1 LRWNCYKWRASFGLS
16 ALLTAISAQTRQV
29 IRAVALWLG
38 VFALMVQTLAPA
50 YAASVAAGEG
60 SSIVICTAHGFQT
73 VHVDADGNA
82 IPGKSSANSS
92 DCCNDYHAA
101 GGFIVPTPGR
111 LPAPFHITSEAS
123 WFAAPASIAPRFY
136 SSYVTRGPP
145 LLVI

>member
-1 LRWNCYKWRASFGLS
+1 M
-16 ALLTAISAQTRQV
+16 LTAISAETRQA

-38 VFALMVQTLAPA
+38 VLALMVQTLAPA
-50 YAASVAAGEG
+50 YAASAAGAGKG

-73 VHVDADGNA
+73 VRVDADGNA
-82 IPGKSSANSS
+82 IAGKSSGNSS

-101 GGFIVPTPGR
+101 GGFIVPTPVR
-111 LPAPFHITSEAS
+111 VPEPFRIVSEAS